1 MQDYHLDSVAV
12 AWAVAFLLAV
22 AACGYSVLTAVI
34 AVVKSAVDA
43 LGCIATVGVARECS
57 FFAKN

>member
-1 MQDYHLDSVAV
+1 MQDYHLDAVAV

-22 AACGYSVLTAVI
+22 AACGYAVI

-43 LGCIATVGVARECS
+43 LGCIATVSSVM
-57 FFAKN
+57 